1 MNDDFMAAEA
11 HARIET
17 MLGEAAAH
25 RLLSHARPAPAPLPA
40 RFRRA
45 LSRTLHSLAERVGG

>member
-1 MNDDFMAAEA
+1 MHDDFIAAEA
-11 HARIET
+11 HERIAR

-25 RLLSHARPAPAPLPA
+25 RLLSRARPAPATLPA

-45 LSRTLHSLAERVGG
+45 LSRTLHAIAGRGGE